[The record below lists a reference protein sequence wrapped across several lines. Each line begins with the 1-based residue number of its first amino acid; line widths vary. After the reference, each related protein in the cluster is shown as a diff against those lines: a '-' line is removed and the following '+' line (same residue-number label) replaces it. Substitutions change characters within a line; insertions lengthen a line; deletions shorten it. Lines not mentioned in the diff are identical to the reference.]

1 VVEEAASVSNSEWS
15 EYFASI
21 VSVCPWSL
29 AYWRK
34 QRIDIQPWR
43 GSQRIP
49 PLQNYVARVWIHKQ
63 ASGRQLRNIHTRL
76 NDCRQHEE
84 WLYSHP
90 QYGGHSTPQPVLI
103 QQDRKIL
110 QDARNALQTKSS
122 HAG

>member
-1 VVEEAASVSNSEWS
+1 MAKEAASVSNSDWS

-21 VSVCPWSL
+21 NSVCPWSL
-29 AYWRK
+29 SYWRTQK
-34 QRIDIQPWR
+34 IDIQPWQ
-43 GSQRIP
+43 GSQNIP
-49 PLQNYVARVWIHKQ
+49 ALCAYVARVWVHTQ
-63 ASGRQLRNIHTRL
+63 ASGKQLRNIHNRL

-90 QYGGHSTPQPVLI
+90 QYGGDSTPQPVLI

-110 QDARNALQTKSS
+110 EDARNALSPKSS